1 MELVRELSFNLA
13 IIMLLLFIFNLWV
26 ERYYKNSLP
35 KVLGIFGFL
44 LSIMICLIFS
54 TRHYGVM
61 VDLRQIPILI
71 GGFYF
76 GFGPLLTFFS
86 LLFRGVFFGI
96 DSAFWSVL
104 PLYIL
109 LAICLKV
116 AHPWFLKQNA
126 KKRLCVVLSTAV
138 IMNMLIYIG
147 LLITGHSANGLE
159 AVMITTIIVCIGTC
173 MISYLIE
180 EMKQN
185 KFLTE
190 QMVKSQKIELVSH
203 MSAAISHEV
212 RNPLTAVNGFLQLA
226 LEDSKM
232 EDNTRG
238 YINIA
243 LTELHAAEQV
253 IKDYLTVGQPSLQ
266 TIERF
271 DPTEELRKI
280 IKSLQ
285 PMANMNSVELNME
298 TLHPC
303 FILGDKN
310 RFRQCF
316 LNIVKNCIEAMPNGG
331 RLCID
336 SEVFN
341 NEVKIQIT
349 DSGIGMTQEQINR
362 LGEPYFSTKGK
373 KGTGLGLMVSFS
385 IIRELKGTIKIKS
398 TVGKGTVFVVT
409 LPVVSK

>member
-86 LLFRGVFFGI
+86 LLFRGVFFGV
-96 DSAFWSVL
+96 DSAFWTVL

-109 LAICLKV
+109 LAIYLKY

-126 KKRLCVVLSTAV
+126 KKRLCVVLTTAV
-138 IMNMLIYIG
+138 IMNILIFIG
-147 LLITGHSANGLE
+147 LLITGHSANGLK
-159 AVMITTIIVCIGTC
+159 AVTITTIIQCIGTC

-185 KFLTE
+185 KFLID

-226 LEDSKM
+226 LEDPKM
-232 EDNTRG
+232 EDTTRG
-238 YINIA
+238 YIDIA

-271 DPTEELRKI
+271 DSNEELRKM

-285 PMANMNSVELNME
+285 PMANMNSVELNIE
-298 TLHPC
+298 TIHPC
-303 FILGDKN
+303 LIHGDKN

-316 LNIVKNCIEAMPNGG
+316 LNILKNCIEAMPNGG

-336 SEVFN
+336 TEALTD
-341 NEVKIQIT
+341 EVKIQIT

-362 LGEPYFSTKGK
+362 LGEPYFSTKGQ

-409 LPVVSK
+409 LPAVNK

>member
-1 MELVRELSFNLA
+1 
-13 IIMLLLFIFNLWV
+13 
-26 ERYYKNSLP
+26 
-35 KVLGIFGFL
+35 
-44 LSIMICLIFS
+44 
-54 TRHYGVM
+54 M

-86 LLFRGVFFGI
+86 LLFRGVFFGF

-109 LAICLKV
+109 LAIYLKY
-116 AHPWFLKQNA
+116 ARPWFLKQNA
-126 KKRLCVVLSTAV
+126 KKRLCVVLTTAV
-138 IMNMLIYIG
+138 IMNLLIYIG
-147 LLITGHSANGLE
+147 LLITGHSAKGLKDV
-159 AVMITTIIVCIGTC
+159 AITTVIVCIGTC

-226 LEDSKM
+226 LEDLKM
-232 EDNTRG
+232 EDTTRG
-238 YINIA
+238 YIHIA

-266 TIERF
+266 TIERY
-271 DPTEELRKI
+271 DPIEELGKI
-280 IKSLQ
+280 MKSLQ
-285 PMANMNSVELNME
+285 PMANMNSVELNFE
-298 TLHPC
+298 IIHPC
-303 FILGDKN
+303 FILGDRN

-316 LNIVKNCIEAMPNGG
+316 LNILKNCIEAMPHGG
-331 RLCID
+331 RLCI
-336 SEVFN
+336 ETELLT
-341 NEVKIQIT
+341 NEVKIKIT
-349 DSGIGMTQEQINR
+349 DSGIGMTREQINR

-398 TVGKGTVFVVT
+398 AVGEGSVFVVS
-409 LPVVSK
+409 LPVVNK

>member
-1 MELVRELSFNLA
+1 
-13 IIMLLLFIFNLWV
+13 
-26 ERYYKNSLP
+26 
-35 KVLGIFGFL
+35 
-44 LSIMICLIFS
+44 
-54 TRHYGVM
+54 M

-86 LLFRGVFFGI
+86 LLFRGVFFGF

-104 PLYIL
+104 PLYII
-109 LAICLKV
+109 LAICLKY

-126 KKRLCVVLSTAV
+126 KKRLCVVLTTAV
-138 IMNMLIYIG
+138 IMNLLIYIG
-147 LLITGHSANGLE
+147 LLITGHSANGLKD
-159 AVMITTIIVCIGTC
+159 VTITTIIVCIGTC

-185 KFLTE
+185 RFLTE

-226 LEDSKM
+226 LEDQKM
-232 EDNTRG
+232 EDTTRG

-285 PMANMNSVELNME
+285 PMANMNSVELSIE
-298 TLHPC
+298 SIHPC

-336 SEVFN
+336 TELLT

-398 TVGKGTVFVVT
+398 TVGKGTVFLVT
-409 LPVVSK
+409 LPAVNK